1 VSFPRSRGIPFIV
14 ILAVFSAAWLDPYR
28 DAVSSGN
35 REFQEK
41 KYNGAK
47 RYYRKAERY
56 APGQEDRKK
65 LSFNQGDAEYMLE
78 DYESAVADFR
88 RALQS
93 EDRDVQKKALFNIGN
108 ARVKEGNYREA
119 VEAYVNALK
128 IDPEYLPAKK
138 NLEHLLKKKENK
150 NQDDKNDGK
159 DGNRGQQG
167 RNKEKKDDRKDAGNR
182 GGTGGKNDPAAGTR
196 DRPPGGQGMNPEQIR
211 NIIRSMEKS
220 PVRRQKGGGDERRS
234 LEKSW

>member
-1 VSFPRSRGIPFIV
+1 MSPLRSTGIPFII
-14 ILAVFSAAWLDPYR
+14 ILAFISAAWLDPYR

-35 REFQEK
+35 NEFREK

-78 DYESAVADFR
+78 DYEGAVSDFR

-93 EDRDVQKKALFNIGN
+93 EDRDVQKRALFNIGN
-108 ARVKEGNYREA
+108 ARMKEGNYREA
-119 VEAYVNALK
+119 VEAYINALK
-128 IDPEYLPAKK
+128 IDPDYLPAKK
-138 NLEHLLKKKENK
+138 NLEHLLKKKDNK
-150 NQDDKNDGK
+150 NQDDKNEGK

-167 RNKEKKDDRKDAGNR
+167 QNKEKKDQKKDAGKK
-182 GGTGGKNDPAAGTR
+182 GGKGERNDPGAGTR
-196 DRPPGGQGMNPEQIR
+196 DRTRGGQGMNPEQIR
-211 NIIRSMEKS
+211 NILRSMEKS
-220 PVRRQKGGGDERRS
+220 PVRRQKGSSDERRS
-234 LEKSW
+234 LEKNW